1 MFFLDS
7 YDDWDPKEP
16 YSLINP
22 SQGMIEVNDNYLKS
36 NNNLAYIEN
45 SISKTEI
52 IEKLKAINEN
62 LPTKKIQI
70 DRELEDKLRNR

>member
-1 MFFLDS
+1 
-7 YDDWDPKEP
+7 
-16 YSLINP
+16 
-22 SQGMIEVNDNYLKS
+22 MIEVNDNYLKS